1 MHVLG
6 MRLSDWLKEN
16 GRTATWLAEQ
26 VGRDQSFITRVKNG
40 TAMPSIEVAAAI
52 QRVTGG
58 LMTAVD
64 YLPDPPVVDS
74 DGYKSEALQCA

>member
-1 MHVLG
+1 
-6 MRLSDWLKEN
+6 
-16 GRTATWLAEQ
+16 
-26 VGRDQSFITRVKNG
+26 
-40 TAMPSIEVAAAI
+40 MPSIEVAAAI